1 MWMEFDD
8 VIATRTSAGM
18 SLVLGIT
25 VGLVLGLTG
34 AGGSILAVPLLMVAL
49 SWPMTQAVPVALIA
63 VAAAAAM
70 GSYLAWRKSY
80 VRYRAAILMAVAGVL
95 FAQLGLRVADVLP
108 QSKLSLIFAVVLTLV
123 ASRMFVQAWRAPAD
137 AAVVRAAVEGDGEHA
152 HGPICRLH
160 PSTGRIVWTR
170 VSALVIAM
178 IGAAAGFLSGLLG
191 VGGGFVIVPALRVAT
206 QLSMHSAVAT
216 SLMAI
221 AITSL
226 GTVGGALLQGREL
239 PLMVALPFVAGAL
252 LGMLGGHALAPRIA
266 GPRLQ
271 QGFAVLMLGI
281 AIGMGIH
288 AS

>member
-1 MWMEFDD
+1 
-8 VIATRTSAGM
+8 M
-18 SLVLGIT
+18 SLLLGIA

-34 AGGSILAVPLLMVAL
+34 AGGSILAVPLLMAAL
-49 SWPMTQAVPVALIA
+49 AWPMTQAVPVALLA
-63 VAAAAAM
+63 VAAASAL

-95 FAQLGLRVADVLP
+95 AAQLGLHAATVLP
-108 QSKLSLIFAVVLTLV
+108 QSKLSLIFAVVLALV
-123 ASRMFVQAWRAPAD
+123 ALRMLIQAWRSPED
-137 AAVVRAAVEGDGEHA
+137 SAVVRAAVEGDGEHA

-178 IGAAAGFLSGLLG
+178 IGAVSGFLSGLLG
-191 VGGGFVIVPALRVAT
+191 VGGGFVIVPSLRVAT
-206 QLSMHSAVAT
+206 ELSMHSAVAT

-221 AITSL
+221 ALTSF

-239 PLMVALPFVAGAL
+239 PLMVALPFVFGAL
-252 LGMLGGHALAPRIA
+252 LGMSGGHALAPRIA

-271 QGFAVLMLGI
+271 QGFAVLMLAI
-281 AIGMGIH
+281 AVGMGVH
-288 AS
+288 AMSV